1 MKINRIESKH
11 PRLNKLKES
20 VIGNV
25 FYFIYLHWLVFVY
38 ILGIALSC
46 FVLLFVA
53 ELIFP
58 ETVHMFGYGM
68 TKRMFSELQ
77 NQKLYHSA
85 AFVLEQNPQF
95 LKESDDGIEFQME
108 LADVYS
114 HIGEYNKA
122 EKILLGLYKMDKEA
136 YIRFNEMDGK
146 KHPELEVIVPM
157 LHISTA
163 TALIDLYE
171 SMGDYGRQKEFYLKA
186 EKALKKL
193 KSQDMSILYDEM
205 DEDKAEELA
214 SIDFD
219 ELFDTSL
226 LLRGL
231 KVKYHESPLQA
242 ISDLKAKVDS
252 IAPSSRFNTAFKL
265 KHISTLVEWKMRNR
279 QVVGAYPYLYL
290 GADFCFSTK
299 NLYDPALEYSGPLAK
314 TAFEIGD
321 KETGYKL
328 LRLFQHYLERN
339 YSPGDI
345 NRLKGQM
352 LLCRYYDSNQ
362 DVEKLTNSLIE
373 ICHGLKDKITENFI
387 GLSSDQREYLAASL
401 REPFDYAVE
410 MAMKHET
417 QQLAQ
422 LCIDNLMFERGLLLR
437 SDASM
442 RNAVKESTDSASYT
456 QLISMQ
462 RELAA
467 RQHLSGPGN
476 ALKIGQLKSKI
487 KELEKSLASIPAYEK
502 VASTTI
508 PTFGQLKKALGPKGY
523 YVELGQ
529 LNLSSQC
536 PLLYALVLSPDGKA
550 SAIKLTSLDEVTRRM
565 HRSINEIYTDQDL
578 TQKLLGKVLSK
589 IPEGSKVNYS
599 VSGIFSQLS
608 LPAMSLSFERNLYLA
623 DKYDLRLISSPASLK
638 DKESQWK
645 LLANNG
651 VISLWGGIDYGN
663 VNRPDSMPASLTRG
677 LQRGEYLNPLPGSL
691 REIKALQVIFSSHG
705 YKPAIHTAQYA
716 TKNSFLK
723 EEPNLLHIS
732 THGAFAVSDNENPL
746 SSSFLFFQGA
756 NQSWAVKNPTS
767 LNQTGIV
774 SGVDIQGM
782 NLSECELV
790 VLSACETGLGYAD
803 TREGVFGLQRAF
815 KLAGANKILMSMWS
829 VSDAVTAEFMAAFYS
844 YLLEDPNHNA
854 AKALRKAR
862 TDIRRYHPMPS
873 DWGAFVLLD

>member
-11 PRLNKLKES
+11 PRLNKLKDS
-20 VIGNV
+20 VLGNI

-38 ILGIALSC
+38 ILGIALSG

-68 TKRMFSELQ
+68 TKRMFTELQ

-122 EKILLGLYKMDKEA
+122 EKILLGLYKMDKDA

-163 TALIDLYE
+163 TALTDLYE
-171 SMGDYGRQKEFYLKA
+171 SMGDYGRQKEYYLKA
-186 EKALKKL
+186 AQALGKL
-193 KSQDMSILYDEM
+193 KAQDLSVLYDELG
-205 DEDKAEELA
+205 EDKAKELA

-219 ELFDTSL
+219 DLYATSL

-231 KVKYHESPLQA
+231 KVKYHESPLEA
-242 ISDLKAKVDS
+242 ISELKANVDS

-265 KHISTLVEWKMRNR
+265 KHISTLVDWKMKNR
-279 QVVGAYPYLYL
+279 QIVGAYPYFYL

-314 TAFEIGD
+314 AAFEIGD

-328 LRLFQHYLERN
+328 LRLYQHYLERN
-339 YSPGDI
+339 YSPDDI

-362 DVEKLTNSLIE
+362 EIDKLTNSLTE
-373 ICHGLKDKITENFI
+373 ICNGLKDKISENFI

-410 MAMKHET
+410 MALTHGNP
-417 QQLAQ
+417 QLAQ

-437 SDASM
+437 SDAAM
-442 RNAVKESTDSASYT
+442 RNAVKDSPDSATYT

-476 ALKIGQLKSKI
+476 AVKIGQLKSKI
-487 KELEKSLASIPAYEK
+487 KDLDKKLANIPAYK
-502 VASTTI
+502 KASSTTVPSI
-508 PTFGQLKKALGPKGY
+508 GQLKKALNRKAY
-523 YVELGQ
+523 YIELGQ
-529 LNLSSQC
+529 LNQSSQDT
-536 PLLYALVLSPDGKA
+536 LLYALVLSPDGKA
-550 SAIKLTSLDEVTRRM
+550 SAIKLPSLDEVTKRM
-565 HRSINEIYTDQDL
+565 HRPINEIYTDQHL
-578 TQKLLGKVLSK
+578 TEKLLRKAFLK

-608 LPAMSLSFERNLYLA
+608 LPAMSISFERNLYLA
-623 DKYDLRLISSPASLK
+623 DKYDLRLISSPASLTG
-638 DKESQWK
+638 KESQGR
-645 LLANNG
+645 LLANNME
-651 VISLWGGIDYGN
+651 ISLWGGIDYGD
-663 VNRPDSMPASLTRG
+663 VVRPDSVPVSLTRG

-691 REIKALQVIFSSHG
+691 REIKSLQDIFSSRG
-705 YKPAIHTAQYA
+705 FKPVVHTAQYA

-723 EEPNLLHIS
+723 DEPNLLHIS
-732 THGAFAVSDNENPL
+732 THGAFGVSDNENPL
-746 SSSFLFFQGA
+746 ASSFLFFQGA
-756 NQSWAVKNPTS
+756 NQSWTAKNPTS
-767 LNQTGIV
+767 LNQTGVV

-815 KLAGANKILMSMWS
+815 KLAGANQILMSMWS
-829 VSDAVTAEFMAAFYS
+829 VSDAVTAEFMTAFYS
-844 YLLEDPNHNA
+844 HLLEDANHDA
-854 AKALRKAR
+854 TKALRKAR
-862 TDIRRYHPMPS
+862 AEIRRSHPMPS